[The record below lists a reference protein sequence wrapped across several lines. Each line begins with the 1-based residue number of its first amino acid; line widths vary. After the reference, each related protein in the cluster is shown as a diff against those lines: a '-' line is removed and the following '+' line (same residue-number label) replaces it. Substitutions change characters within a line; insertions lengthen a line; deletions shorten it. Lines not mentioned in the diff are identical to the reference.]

1 MESIK
6 IHNTLVETEDVKN
19 NATRN
24 IVPLAYDLNVIV
36 TKQNE
41 TINTLF
47 VLSNTGRYK
56 NECTAN
62 TIKCSVR
69 VGARIKDKLMKIIA
83 DDLALIRE
91 LELMIQLV
99 KEERV
104 KMQHVDNISEH
115 MRQLLLDKLIV
126 EFDREDS

>member
-6 IHNTLVETEDVKN
+6 IHNTLVETEDVK
-19 NATRN
+19 RN
-24 IVPLAYDLNVIV
+24 IDRNYVPLAYDLNIIV
-36 TKQNE
+36 TKKND

-47 VLSNTGRYK
+47 VLSNTGRFR
-56 NECTAN
+56 NECSDD

-83 DDLALIRE
+83 DDLAIIRE

-99 KEERV
+99 KEERA